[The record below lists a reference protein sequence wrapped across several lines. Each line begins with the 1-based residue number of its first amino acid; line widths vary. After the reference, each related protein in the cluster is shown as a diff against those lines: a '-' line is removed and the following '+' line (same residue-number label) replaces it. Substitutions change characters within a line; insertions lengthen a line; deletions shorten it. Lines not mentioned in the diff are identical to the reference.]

1 MKSSE
6 LIKLLRKNG
15 CYFVRQAKGSH
26 EWWYSPIKQKHFLIT
41 AHGSKEVAKGTE
53 RKIKKDA
60 GIE

>member
-6 LIKLLRKNG
+6 LVKLLGKKG

-26 EWWYSPIKQKHFLIT
+26 EWWYSPITEKHFLIT
-41 AHGSKEVAKGTE
+41 THGSKEVAKGTE

-60 GIE
+60 GI